1 MLPLNP
7 AERARSR
14 AGSSGSVDA
23 LTEVG
28 RQLGAVYWRQHFQH
42 GRCAACL
49 DVHCLLHYGNTY
61 RLLCCRSCHC
71 CCQAGD
77 ALDFHNP
84 SKAYGTVYGS
94 RAGFFNE
101 SGRGR
106 IPAMKTILA
115 IETSSELASVA
126 LMRKGELLARESSGV
141 QTHSQTLLPMVQ
153 EVLAQAGLAVAQ
165 CDAIAFGAG
174 PGSFTGVRT
183 ACGVAQGL
191 AFGADLPVVPVVTL
205 LAMAEA
211 CRHTCG
217 SDEVLVLLDA
227 RMEEVYW
234 AQYRYLDG
242 WQTVSAPALSPAS
255 AVVAVGT
262 PVACGN
268 GLSAYA
274 AAFADLA
281 VSGRRPQIMP
291 QATHVAHL
299 AQIELLAGRT
309 VNARD
314 AQPIYLRNKVAL
326 TTQERQ
332 ARAAA

>member
-1 MLPLNP
+1 
-7 AERARSR
+7 
-14 AGSSGSVDA
+14 
-23 LTEVG
+23 
-28 RQLGAVYWRQHFQH
+28 
-42 GRCAACL
+42 
-49 DVHCLLHYGNTY
+49 
-61 RLLCCRSCHC
+61 
-71 CCQAGD
+71 
-77 ALDFHNP
+77 
-84 SKAYGTVYGS
+84 
-94 RAGFFNE
+94 
-101 SGRGR
+101 
-106 IPAMKTILA
+106 MKTILA

-126 LMRKGELLARESSGV
+126 LLHKGELLARESDGV
-141 QTHSQTLLPMVQ
+141 RTHSQTLLPMVQ

-183 ACGVAQGL
+183 ACGTAQGL

-211 CRHTCG
+211 CRDTQG

-234 AQYRYLDG
+234 AQYRFRDT

-255 AVVAVGT
+255 AVLAVDA
-262 PVACGN
+262 PLACGN

-274 AAFADLA
+274 EAFGDLP
-281 VSGRRPQIMP
+281 VREKQPQIMP
-291 QATHVAHL
+291 HASYVARL
-299 AQIELLAGRT
+299 AQIELLAGRA

-332 ARAAA
+332 ARAVA